1 LKSKAI
7 TKDTGTAS
15 FRRPERSRRVAA
27 AASIALA
34 CAAPA
39 FAQSA
44 GPATGGT
51 GAPGDTT
58 TTGTPGL
65 SGNAGSG
72 ISVPD
77 LSGGTPRSVR
87 APIFEF
93 GVRSTLG
100 YSDNLELRPPGQE
113 VSETVLAISPYIE
126 ARSDAPLAQY
136 SVYYQMSNFARF
148 NDNGTDWDTRHG
160 LNANGSFALYE
171 DNLWLDAS
179 AFSGQVATSIEGAM
193 SINQSTSFANVSDY
207 TWYSISPWY
216 QDRLGSWA
224 TYNLRY
230 SYAKSGNDD
239 ALLLA
244 NSDQTASASFTGVDV
259 GRAWN
264 WTWFGTFER
273 DDFGN
278 DVTRDRR
285 NSEARIY
292 YRFNDRFRV
301 FGGAHYEQIDFV
313 FNEDG
318 EDRGW
323 GGAAGFDWNPNSRL
337 SLSGYASNRYY
348 GTVGNASASWNMP
361 RSALGVA
368 YSRALNTSSTPSSLS
383 LDPFALTSNPAG
395 TPSSVTGI
403 LGDTGV
409 VPPGGIPLNAAY
421 VTDAAVVEDSVTAF
435 WGLRG
440 PSRSLT
446 LSAWL
451 RDSETANQ
459 LLGSGGATTRFT
471 GKVRERGSQLL
482 FSQSLAAN
490 SRGEIALDYRVNDS
504 PTLDFENRL
513 TTLRALLY
521 NDIGPRTTVFAGIRI
536 ARQRATGGGTEYD
549 ENAIFGGLDY
559 RIR

>member
-1 LKSKAI
+1 LF
-7 TKDTGTAS
+7 D
-15 FRRPERSRRVAA
+15 RVGFARAGFARTTA
-27 AASIALA
+27 AASIALT

-39 FAQSA
+39 FAQSTDA
-44 GPATGGT
+44 S
-51 GAPGDTT
+51 
-58 TTGTPGL
+58 GL

-100 YSDNLELRPPGQE
+100 FSDNLELRPPGQE
-113 VSETVLAISPYIE
+113 QSETVLAISPYIE
-126 ARSDAPLAQY
+126 ARSDAPLAKY

-148 NDNGTDWDTRHG
+148 NGSESDWETRHG

-179 AFSGQVATSIEGAM
+179 AFSGQIATSIEGAM

-230 SYAKSGNDD
+230 SYSKSVNDD

-244 NSDQTASASFTGVDV
+244 NSDQTASASFSGVDV

-264 WTWFGTFER
+264 WSWFGTFER
-273 DDFGN
+273 DNFGN
-278 DVTRDRR
+278 DFTRDRR

-292 YRFNDRFRV
+292 YRFDDRLRV

-337 SLSGYASNRYY
+337 SVSGYASNRYY
-348 GTVGNASASWNMP
+348 GTVGNAGVSWNMA
-361 RSALGVA
+361 RSTLGVA
-368 YSRALNTSSTPSSLS
+368 YSRGLYTSSEPSRLS
-383 LDPFALTSNPAG
+383 LNPFDLTSSPAG
-395 TPSSVTGI
+395 TASSVTGI
-403 LGDTGV
+403 LGETGV
-409 VPPGGIPLNAAY
+409 VPPGGIPLNAAF
-421 VTDAAVVEDSVTAF
+421 VTDAATLEDSVNAF

-440 PSRSLT
+440 PNRSLT

-451 RDSETANQ
+451 RNSETANQ
-459 LLGSGGATTRFT
+459 QFGSGGATTRLT
-471 GKVRERGSQLL
+471 ETVRERGSQLL
-482 FSQSLAAN
+482 FSQSLGA
-490 SRGEIALDYRVNDS
+490 SVRGEIALDYRINDS

-521 NDIGPRTTVFAGIRI
+521 NDIGPNTTVFAGVRI
-536 ARQRATGGGTEYD
+536 ARQRATGSGTVYD

-559 RIR
+559 RFR